1 MSILDLQAGGFEAR
15 RRAGGFTQ
23 ILLLRYT
30 TMTHAPA
37 VFCVPLLPHRALSE
51 RAEVGTWSVSRMP
64 SLSAIIE
71 PVTLPAQQS

>member
-1 MSILDLQAGGFEAR
+1 MSILDLQADGLEGR
-15 RRAGGFTQ
+15 KKAGGFTQ

-37 VFCVPLLPHRALSE
+37 VFCVPLLPHRALIA